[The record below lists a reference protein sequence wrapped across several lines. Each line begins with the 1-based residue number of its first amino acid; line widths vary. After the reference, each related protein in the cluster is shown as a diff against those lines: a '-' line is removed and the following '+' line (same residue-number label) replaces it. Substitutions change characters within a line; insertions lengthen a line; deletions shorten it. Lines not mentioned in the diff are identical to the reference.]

1 MKMYPILLEI
11 GPLTIRSYGLLLAVS
26 FILGIILAL
35 KRSKQRGL
43 NQNLMTNMCLLI
55 MLGGIIGARIMYVI
69 PHWNEFSANP
79 LDIISPF
86 QSSGTIGLT
95 GLTMYGG
102 FITAILVSILYLR
115 WHKLSVWKTCDAFA
129 PSIALGIGISRV
141 GCFLNGCCFG
151 LPTDST
157 VGVVFPVLSA
167 AGSFYPDTALHPAQL
182 YNAVLGFLLFGLLL
196 WVGRKPRFDGFF
208 FAVLLIGEPITR
220 FTVDIFRYYEA
231 SMTLTDFG
239 GFVLSVNQGISIMLF
254 LAGVT
259 LLVSLRQRTKQRSQ
273 RKHSGN

>member
-1 MKMYPILLEI
+1 MYTILLEI

-95 GLTMYGG
+95 GLTM
-102 FITAILVSILYLR
+102 
-115 WHKLSVWKTCDAFA
+115 
-129 PSIALGIGISRV
+129 
-141 GCFLNGCCFG
+141 
-151 LPTDST
+151 
-157 VGVVFPVLSA
+157 
-167 AGSFYPDTALHPAQL
+167 
-182 YNAVLGFLLFGLLL
+182 
-196 WVGRKPRFDGFF
+196 
-208 FAVLLIGEPITR
+208 
-220 FTVDIFRYYEA
+220 
-231 SMTLTDFG
+231 
-239 GFVLSVNQGISIMLF
+239 
-254 LAGVT
+254 
-259 LLVSLRQRTKQRSQ
+259 
-273 RKHSGN
+273 

>member
-1 MKMYPILLEI
+1 MYPILLEI

-79 LDIISPF
+79 LDIMSPF

-129 PSIALGIGISRV
+129 PSIAL
-141 GCFLNGCCFG
+141 
-151 LPTDST
+151 
-157 VGVVFPVLSA
+157 
-167 AGSFYPDTALHPAQL
+167 
-182 YNAVLGFLLFGLLL
+182 
-196 WVGRKPRFDGFF
+196 
-208 FAVLLIGEPITR
+208 
-220 FTVDIFRYYEA
+220 
-231 SMTLTDFG
+231 
-239 GFVLSVNQGISIMLF
+239 
-254 LAGVT
+254 
-259 LLVSLRQRTKQRSQ
+259 
-273 RKHSGN
+273 